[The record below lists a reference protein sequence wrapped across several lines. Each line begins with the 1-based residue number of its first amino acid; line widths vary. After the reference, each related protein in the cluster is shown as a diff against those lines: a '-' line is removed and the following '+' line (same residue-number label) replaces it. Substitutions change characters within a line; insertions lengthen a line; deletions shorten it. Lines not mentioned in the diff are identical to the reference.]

1 MSGHSKWSSIKRQK
15 GVNDAKRGAV
25 FTKMGKEISVAA
37 RVGGPDPEGN
47 YRLRLAI
54 DKARSVNMPA
64 ENIKRAIERATGGDK
79 AAEFEEIVYEGYG
92 PGGVAILVAWYQ
104 VRDLPEV
111 FLQMPYLISGGVGGA
126 VLIGLGA
133 ALLITQDFRDDKQ
146 RLTDLERKISEMED
160 VVLTQAEIIGEAIAI
175 LSAAADGA
183 ESEVRRAVWRRGRG

>member
-1 MSGHSKWSSIKRQK
+1 MEPISGAAADRREQQAQLQALVQETLFRRWR
-15 GVNDAKRGAV
+15 AV
-25 FTKMGKEISVAA
+25 LAWILMAA
-37 RVGGPDPEGN
+37 GG
-47 YRLRLAI
+47 L
-54 DKARSVNMPA
+54 
-64 ENIKRAIERATGGDK
+64 
-79 AAEFEEIVYEGYG
+79 
-92 PGGVAILVAWYQ
+92 AILVAWYQ

-146 RLTDLERKISEMED
+146 RLSSLEQKIAELED
-160 VVLTQAEIIGEAIAI
+160 VVVTQAEIIGEAIAI

>member
-1 MSGHSKWSSIKRQK
+1 MEPIAGAAADRREQQAQLQALVQETLFRRWRAVLAWILMS
-15 GVNDAKRGAV
+15 A
-25 FTKMGKEISVAA
+25 
-37 RVGGPDPEGN
+37 
-47 YRLRLAI
+47 
-54 DKARSVNMPA
+54 
-64 ENIKRAIERATGGDK
+64 
-79 AAEFEEIVYEGYG
+79 
-92 PGGVAILVAWYQ
+92 GGVAILIGWYQ

-146 RLTDLERKISEMED
+146 RLTELERKISEMED

-175 LSAAADGA
+175 LSAAAEGA